1 MNNNYYLKALHQK
14 NEALNV
20 PVWLLRQ
27 AGRYLPE
34 YMEIRSKFPN
44 FFEMIKTPKICKE
57 LTLQPLRRF
66 PLDAAI
72 TFTDI
77 LTIPEAMGINIE
89 FVKPYE
95 NVEWENKEEEN
106 HFREIIEEASNCT
119 DVVFDDFHVYEKK

>member
-1 MNNNYYLKALHQK
+1 LNNNYYLKALHQK

-34 YMEIRSKFPN
+34 YMEIRSKFPD

-77 LTIPEAMGINIE
+77 LTIPEAMGVDIE
-89 FVKPYE
+89 FIKGQGPVFADSINNNPKLTFNE
-95 NVEWENKEEEN
+95 
-106 HFREIIEEASNCT
+106 SNLL
-119 DVVFDDFHVYEKK
+119 EKAKLWFLKLRN

>member
-89 FVKPYE
+89 FVAEDIRQALLNLEDLLGK
-95 NVEWENKEEEN
+95 
-106 HFREIIEEASNCT
+106 IDIEE
-119 DVVFDDFHVYEKK
+119 VYGEIFSRFCIGK

>member
-1 MNNNYYLKALHQK
+1 MKNNHYLNALHQK

-34 YMEIRSKFPN
+34 YMEIRSKFPD

-66 PLDAAI
+66 PLD
-72 TFTDI
+72 
-77 LTIPEAMGINIE
+77 NIE
-89 FVKPYE
+89 HRDRFLQTPALSLE
-95 NVEWENKEEEN
+95 
-106 HFREIIEEASNCT
+106 T
-119 DVVFDDFHVYEKK
+119 

>member
-1 MNNNYYLKALHQK
+1 MRQENK
-14 NEALNV
+14 ALNV

-34 YMEIRSKFPN
+34 YMEVRTKFPD
-44 FFEMIKTPKICKE
+44 FFEMIKKPEVCKE

-77 LTIPEAMGINIE
+77 LTIPEAMGVDIQFIKGQGPI
-89 FVKPYE
+89 FADSIKSL
-95 NVEWENKEEEN
+95 K
-106 HFREIIEEASNCT
+106 RS
-119 DVVFDDFHVYEKK
+119 